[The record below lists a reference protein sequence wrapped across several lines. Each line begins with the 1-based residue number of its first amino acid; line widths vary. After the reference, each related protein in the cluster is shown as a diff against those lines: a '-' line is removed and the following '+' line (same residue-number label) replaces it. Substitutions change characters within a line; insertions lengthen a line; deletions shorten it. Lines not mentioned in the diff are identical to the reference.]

1 MSGRVALRV
10 LIGLAALFAAR
21 AVVFVPEASACLPGF
36 KPKPG
41 VTNPTDNARD
51 CEPEGG
57 SAPPPPPPQGGTSA
71 PPGPERTKKDPPIVS
86 PSEQRKKVEDR
97 LRKRSKGEDGEQA
110 TDASGPKAPPG
121 GKADGTDEA
130 IKRLGK
136 KLGQDGE
143 RAEEPKVSAYPL
155 TDVEADQLL
164 RALVVA
170 LMIEA
175 AEQRERLASAADR
188 FGFVCR
194 DPNCAERQAKL
205 DYMAD
210 AGVTPEDLELRY
222 RDVSFDAELN
232 FGAMVNAMMKQMADG
247 IDKGQLPPPTSGG
260 QTTKQERN

>member
-1 MSGRVALRV
+1 MRARAVGYV
-10 LIGLAALFAAR
+10 LIGVAALFAAR

-57 SAPPPPPPQGGTSA
+57 SAPPPPSPQGGTSA

-155 TDVEADQLL
+155 SRAEIDQLIRGL
-164 RALVVA
+164 MGAEWVV
-170 LMIEA
+170 
-175 AEQRERLASAADR
+175 D
-188 FGFVCR
+188 
-194 DPNCAERQAKL
+194 K
-205 DYMAD
+205 
-210 AGVTPEDLELRY
+210 
-222 RDVSFDAELN
+222 
-232 FGAMVNAMMKQMADG
+232 
-247 IDKGQLPPPTSGG
+247 IDKGQLPPPTKDASIELDPLDETMGAYLDETTDVYVTGDTYGYGMSVTVMEEMADGIDESQLPPPTSGG
-260 QTTKQERN
+260 QGTKRERN